1 MLTSSR
7 QHLADVQIADIDR
20 VILGAL
26 TLINTTTQNL
36 KIRVRVR
43 CEEERQRIPFVPGS
57 VPDAMY
63 RGLELAVG
71 LPLEVL
77 ADVADERAGLGRR
90 IDPDAVLIEDLEG
103 GDRILEDKC
112 QV

>member
-1 MLTSSR
+1 MLAPSR
-7 QHLADVQIADIDR
+7 QHLPDVQIADIDR

-26 TLINTTTQNL
+26 TLVNTTIQNL
-36 KIRVRVR
+36 KVGIRVR
-43 CEEERQRIPFVPGS
+43 CEEERQGVPFVPGS
-57 VPDAMY
+57 VPDTVY
-63 RGLELAVG
+63 GRLKLAVG

-103 GDRILEDKC
+103 GDRVLEDKC
-112 QV
+112 QP